1 MKRILDE
8 GEAKRPYDQVRALA
22 RGIALI
28 KELNRVG
35 QARPSALASATA
47 LDRTTTYRLLATL
60 EELGLVTQSP
70 STDEYVLTS
79 AVKTLSEGFTERD
92 RLLRIVAPQL
102 GLLFQQVLWPTDF
115 AVFERGH
122 MVTRETTHRFSPYSV
137 HRAVVG
143 QPRSLLN
150 SALGRA
156 ALAGASKA
164 ERANMLRI
172 AAGAGVLDNAR
183 SSVESVVNLLLK
195 DFATRGYAA
204 SIGYTDPRISAIAL
218 PVCSGGSMVGAINLV
233 FFRSAMS
240 VEVAAERYL
249 AELKQC
255 VASIE
260 SQLERER

>member
-1 MKRILDE
+1 MKQAIDE
-8 GEAKRPYDQVRALA
+8 GEAKRPYEHVRALA

-35 QARPSALASATA
+35 QARPSALASAIA

-60 EELGLVTQSP
+60 KELGLVTQSP

-115 AVFERGH
+115 AIFDRGQ
-122 MVTRETTHRFSPYSV
+122 MITRETTHRFSPYSV

-143 QPRSLLN
+143 QPRSLLH

-164 ERANMLRI
+164 ERTNMLRI
-172 AAGAGVLDNAR
+172 AAGAGVLAHPR
-183 SSVESVVNLLLK
+183 SAVDSLVTALLK
-195 DFATRGYAA
+195 DFAMRGYAA

-218 PVCSGGSMVGAINLV
+218 PVCSGGSMIGAINLV
-233 FFRSAMS
+233 FFRSAMT
-240 VEVAAERYL
+240 VEVAAGRYL
-249 AELKQC
+249 AELQQC

-260 SQLERER
+260 SRLAVEV